1 MGRYE
6 RAAKNS
12 LKQANALAS
21 GIIESVRNDLRREEV
36 RLEGEMTD
44 RVQSIQSILNEV
56 ASIQDAIIAGSLE
69 IKRELEKSKK
79 KLIKYGDR
87 DLMITQIVGAA
98 TRIGELRT
106 LHLDAVD
113 RIQGALARPP
123 SAVDIIERMTNDL
136 LKLSGSWESSARV
149 VDEAISDVV
158 DANAPVELVDLHRE
172 INNNGYDLILAGDDR
187 DSENIERCRDQIREM
202 AGGDII

>member
-187 DSENIERCRDQIREM
+187 GSENIERCRDQIREM